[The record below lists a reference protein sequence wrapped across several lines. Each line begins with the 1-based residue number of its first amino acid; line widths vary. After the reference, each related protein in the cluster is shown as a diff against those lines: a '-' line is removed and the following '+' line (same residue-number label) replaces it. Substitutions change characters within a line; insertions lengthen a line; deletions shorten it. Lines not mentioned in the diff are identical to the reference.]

1 MAKLPV
7 ADFLTKRLKEY
18 DPNFEVRKGTGF
30 YQLFFNPL
38 QFITQPIIDEAV
50 EMTIAQSFLRI
61 LQQPD
66 PNAFSEEAVDSLAS
80 NFFVERIPGGQSSGV
95 ARVYYSTA
103 VDREWPAKGTV
114 FNGENG
120 KTYTNPGS
128 FLISRDV
135 MSLQFEN
142 GSYYYD
148 IPVQSNDLGEDTLL
162 DAEGLVGI
170 DNDPDAITVTNLAP
184 FTGGYSRETNTAL
197 IERVRKSIAV
207 RDLVTGKGFNATM
220 FENFGGFL
228 TELRAIGFGDQEM
241 MRDIVYNTHIGG
253 KIDGYFKTSAV
264 NQGFKN
270 IVGILPDTTRQAYGS
285 TNVQLFNAEAAET
298 PDGNF
303 DISNGKS
310 PIVQQVK
317 SATSA
322 KYTSTVDL
330 SSTIDLSVNYLIKI
344 TIDGIAHDDMSLRG
358 SNPTT
363 TTKAEILN
371 HINARFG
378 YMVAFSVGPYIE
390 LRSNKKGQT
399 SSVVISHP
407 SAAGI
412 APDYIGS
419 ALTNVFGLTSP
430 PVSHLFYGDGP
441 ILFTELTHYTVNTTY
456 GTITRVIGPAVV
468 PTTSPPNDY
477 NTTGVV
483 GYRYQFALLVLG
495 AGANAD
501 AGAVYSNNG
510 ETFTVRSAIVY
521 GSSLSCFGTGAPASS
536 GTLALVSGTGDAA
549 INFTSAKRVEE
560 NVFTDP
566 SMLDPLTG
574 VFHDVKLND
583 IVTFNPH
590 SPNVDDLHGDP
601 LTLKKDYRVLQVVD
615 EHTLILDENVPYNKS
630 DISYWIQRTGIK
642 NRETVYVQYWFS
654 PLSIDVGPLVW
665 YEDTSVFPSVM
676 RRGIRPTREDVTI
689 TDVSFLRINKIEI
702 IDPITF
708 EPTGDILATGGG
720 YGEGGYGEGP
730 YGIGS
735 GSDYYMVVNSPHER
749 FSAFEDSYIVLHP
762 SFVGLSFRVD
772 YDYVPECMTMHDFV
786 RSENERVLDGDI
798 LMKHFLPAYVEGTI
812 QYKIDVTD
820 SSVPDN
826 DTLTTSLKKFI
837 DTQPAGSDLQIS
849 EVYQFLAR
857 TTDPYDR
864 YGTYIKPF
872 TLTAMIHNAD
882 GSTTVISSDDKL
894 VVPTPNPFPKD
905 TTKPLSPRI
914 SHWIAGNIVLERL

>member
-50 EMTIAQSFLRI
+50 ELTIAQSFLRI

-66 PNAFSEEAVDSLAS
+66 PDAFPEEAVDSLAS
-80 NFFVERIPGGQSSGV
+80 NFFVERIAGGVSSGV
-95 ARVYYSTA
+95 ARVYYASP
-103 VDREWPAKGTV
+103 VDREWPAKGAV

-120 KTYTNPGS
+120 KTYTNPAS
-128 FLISRDV
+128 FLIAKDV

-148 IPVQSNDLGEDTLL
+148 IPVQSEDLGEDTLL
-162 DAEGLVGI
+162 DAGGLVGI
-170 DNDPDAITVTNLAP
+170 GNDPDAITVTNIVP
-184 FTGGYSRETNTAL
+184 FSGGYSRETNTLL

-228 TELRAIGFGDQEM
+228 TELRAIGFGDPEM

-253 KIDGYFKTSAV
+253 KIDGYFKTAKVS
-264 NQGFKN
+264 QGFKN
-270 IVGILPDTTRQAYGS
+270 ITGLLPDYTRQAYGS
-285 TNVQLFNAEAAET
+285 TNVQLFNAEAGET

-303 DISNGKS
+303 DVSGGHS

-317 SATSA
+317 PATSA

-330 SSTIDLSVNYLIKI
+330 SSTINLSSNDRIKI
-344 TIDGIAHDDMSLRG
+344 TIDGVIKELSLKG
-358 SNPTT
+358 SNPAT

-371 HINARFG
+371 HINAVFG

-390 LRSNKKGQT
+390 TRSSKKGKT
-399 SSVVISHP
+399 STIT
-407 SAAGI
+407 I
-412 APDYIGS
+412 DDPDIGTS
-419 ALTNVFGLTSP
+419 ALTAVFGLAVPT
-430 PVSHLFYGDGP
+430 VFYGDGP
-441 ILFTELTHYTVNTTY
+441 IVFTETTHYTINTAY

-468 PTTSPPNDY
+468 PTSPFPND
-477 NTTGVV
+477 TLDTGTA
-483 GYRYQFALLVLG
+483 GYRYLFSLSSLG
-495 AGANAD
+495 AGCNAT
-501 AGAVYSNNG
+501 AGDVYSNG
-510 ETFTVRSAIVY
+510 GQTFTVRSSIVY
-521 GSSLSCFGTGAPASS
+521 GLSLSCFGTGDPASS
-536 GTLALVSGTGDAA
+536 GTLTKVSGAGDAT
-549 INFTSAKRVEE
+549 ITFTAVSKVEK
-560 NVFTDP
+560 NIFTDP
-566 SMLDPLTG
+566 TMLDLSTG
-574 VFHDVKLND
+574 VFHDVAIND

-590 SPNVDDLHGDP
+590 SGNVDDLHGDP

-615 EHTLILDENVPYNKS
+615 EHTLVLDEEVPYDKS
-630 DISYWIQRTGIK
+630 DINYWIQRTGIK
-642 NRETVYVQYWFS
+642 NREVVYVQYWFN
-654 PLSIDVGPLVW
+654 PLSIDIGPLVLL
-665 YEDTSVFPSVM
+665 DTDGN
-676 RRGIRPTREDVTI
+676 RGVRTGREDQTI
-689 TDVSFLRINKIEI
+689 TDVSFLKINKIEI

-708 EPTGDILATGGG
+708 EPTGDVLATGGG

-735 GSDYYMVVNSPHER
+735 GSDFYMVVNSPNER

-772 YDYVPECMTMHDFV
+772 YDYVPECITMHDFV

-798 LMKHFLPAYVEGTI
+798 LMKHFLPAYVGGTI

-820 SSVPDN
+820 STVPDN
-826 DTLTTSLKKFI
+826 DSLTTSLKNFI
-837 DTQPAGSDLQIS
+837 NTQPAGSDLQIS
-849 EVYQFLAR
+849 EVYQYLAR

-872 TLTAMIHNAD
+872 TLTAMIHNTD
-882 GSTTVISSDDKL
+882 GTTTVISSDDKL
-894 VVPTPNPFPKD
+894 VVPTPSPFPKD

-914 SHWIAGNIVLERL
+914 SHWIADNIVLERL

>member
-30 YQLFFNPL
+30 YQLFFNPM

-61 LQQPD
+61 LQQSNPD
-66 PNAFSEEAVDSLAS
+66 AFSEEAVDSLAS
-80 NFFVERIPGGQSSGV
+80 NFFVERISGGQSSGV
-95 ARVYYSTA
+95 ARVYYSSA

-120 KTYTNPGS
+120 KTYTNPAA

-148 IPVQSNDLGEDTLL
+148 IPVQSDDLGEDTLL
-162 DAEGLVGI
+162 DAGGLVGI
-170 DNDPDAITVTNLAP
+170 GNDPDVITVTNLAP
-184 FTGGYSRETNTAL
+184 FTGGYSRETNTLL

-228 TELRAIGFGDQEM
+228 TELRAIGFGDAEM

-270 IVGILPDTTRQAYGS
+270 IVGLLPDTTRQAYGS
-285 TNVQLFNAEAAET
+285 TNVQLFNAEAATT

-303 DISNGKS
+303 DLSNGKS

-317 SATSA
+317 PSTSA
-322 KYTSTVDL
+322 KYTSPVDF
-330 SSTIDLSVNYLIKI
+330 SSTTDLSVNDRIKI
-344 TIDGIAHDDMSLRG
+344 TIDGIAHDDLSLKG

-378 YMVAFSVGPYIE
+378 YMIAFSVGPYIE

-399 SSVVISHP
+399 SSIVISHP
-407 SAAGI
+407 STAG
-412 APDYIGS
+412 AGPGYAGS
-419 ALTNVFGLTSP
+419 ALTNVFGLPSP
-430 PVSHLFYGDGP
+430 AAFYGDGP
-441 ILFTELTHYTVNTTY
+441 ITFTEITHYTVNPTY

-468 PTTSPPNDY
+468 PTASPPFDKNS
-477 NTTGVV
+477 TGVA
-483 GYRYQFALLVLG
+483 GYRYQFALYSLG
-495 AGANAD
+495 AGANATV
-501 AGAVYSNNG
+501 GAEYSNNG
-510 ETFTVRSAIVY
+510 ETFTVRSTIVY
-521 GSSLSCFGTGAPASS
+521 GSSLSCFGTGAPATS
-536 GTLALVSGTGDAA
+536 GTLTLVSGTGDATITFTAA
-549 INFTSAKRVEE
+549 IRVEE
-560 NVFTDP
+560 NIFTDP
-566 SMLDPLTG
+566 SMLDPMTG
-574 VFHDVKLND
+574 VFHDVAIND
-583 IVTFNPH
+583 IVTFNPA
-590 SPNVDDLHGDP
+590 STNVDDLHGDP

-615 EHTLILDENVPYNKS
+615 EHTLILDDNVPYNKS
-630 DISYWIQRTGIK
+630 DIVYWIQRTGIK

-654 PLSIDVGPLVW
+654 PLSVDIGPLVLL
-665 YEDTSVFPSVM
+665 DTEGN
-676 RRGIRPTREDVTI
+676 RGIRTGREDVTI
-689 TDVSFLRINKIEI
+689 TDVSFLKINKIEI
-702 IDPITF
+702 IDPITY
-708 EPTGDILATGGG
+708 EPTGDILVTGGG

-735 GSDYYMVVNSPHER
+735 GSDYYMVVNSPNER

-762 SFVGLSFRVD
+762 SFVGLSFRID
-772 YDYVPECMTMHDFV
+772 YDYSPECITMHNFV

-798 LMKHFLPAYVEGTI
+798 LMKHFLPAYVGGTI
-812 QYKIDVTD
+812 QYKIDITD

-826 DTLTTSLKKFI
+826 DTLTASLKNYI
-837 DTQPAGSDLQIS
+837 NTQAAGSDLQIS

-872 TLTAMIHNAD
+872 TLTAMIHNTD
-882 GSTTVISSDDKL
+882 GSTTVVSSGDTL
-894 VVPTPNPFPKD
+894 VVPTPSPFPKD

-914 SHWIAGNIVLERL
+914 SHWIADNIVLERM

>member
-1 MAKLPV
+1 MSKLPV

-30 YQLFFNPL
+30 YQLFFNPM

-50 EMTIAQSFLRI
+50 ELTVAQSFLRI
-61 LQQPD
+61 LQQPNPD
-66 PNAFSEEAVDSLAS
+66 SFPEEAVDSLAS
-80 NFFVERIPGGQSSGV
+80 NFFVERIAGGASAGV
-95 ARVYYSTA
+95 ARVYYA
-103 VDREWPAKGTV
+103 LPVDREWPAKGAI

-120 KTYTNPGS
+120 KTYTNPAP

-148 IPVQSNDLGEDTLL
+148 IPVQSEDLGEDTLL
-162 DAEGLVGI
+162 DAAGLVGI
-170 DNDPDAITVTNLAP
+170 DNDPDALTVTNIAP
-184 FTGGYSRETNTAL
+184 FTGGYSRETNTLL
-197 IERVRKSIAV
+197 IQRVRKSIAV

-228 TELRAIGFGDQEM
+228 TELRAVGFGDQEM

-253 KIDGYFKTSAV
+253 KIDGYFKTAKVS
-264 NQGFKN
+264 QGFKN
-270 IVGILPDTTRQAYGS
+270 ITGLLPDYTRQSYGS
-285 TNVQLFNAEAAET
+285 TNVQLFNNISGET

-303 DISNGKS
+303 DVSGGKY

-317 SATSA
+317 PATSA
-322 KYTSTVDL
+322 RYTSTVDL
-330 SSTIDLSVNYLIKI
+330 SSPINLFVNNRIRI
-344 TIDGIAHDDMSLRG
+344 TIDGITKELSLKG

-371 HINARFG
+371 HINAAFG
-378 YMVAFSVGPYIE
+378 YMVVFSVGPYIDT
-390 LRSNKKGQT
+390 RSSKKGKT
-399 SSVVISHP
+399 STITIEDP
-407 SAAGI
+407 E
-412 APDYIGS
+412 IGTS
-419 ALTNVFGLTSP
+419 ALTNVFGLLVPT
-430 PVSHLFYGDGP
+430 VFYGDGP
-441 ILFTELTHYTVNTTY
+441 IVFTETTHYTINTAY

-468 PTTSPPNDY
+468 PTLSPPNDSL
-477 NTTGVV
+477 NT
-483 GYRYQFALLVLG
+483 
-495 AGANAD
+495 
-501 AGAVYSNNG
+501 
-510 ETFTVRSAIVY
+510 
-521 GSSLSCFGTGAPASS
+521 GSSTAGST
-536 GTLALVSGTGDAA
+536 T
-549 INFTSAKRVEE
+549 
-560 NVFTDP
+560 FTDP
-566 SMLDPLTG
+566 TMLDLSTG
-574 VFHDVKLND
+574 VFHDVAIND
-583 IVTFNPH
+583 LVTFNPY
-590 SPNVDDLHGDP
+590 SLNVDDLHGDP

-615 EHTLILDENVPYNKS
+615 EHTLILDEEVPFTAS
-630 DISYWIQRTGIK
+630 DINYWIQRTGIK
-642 NRETVYVQYWFS
+642 NREVVYIQYWFN
-654 PLSIDVGPLVW
+654 PLSIDIGPLVLL
-665 YEDTSVFPSVM
+665 DTEGH
-676 RRGIRPTREDVTI
+676 RGIRAGREDQTI
-689 TDVSFLRINKIEI
+689 TDVSFLRINGIEI

-708 EPTGDILATGGG
+708 EPTGDVLATGGG

-762 SFVGLSFRVD
+762 SLVGLSFRVD
-772 YDYVPECMTMHDFV
+772 YDYVPECITMHNFV

-798 LMKHFLPAYVEGTI
+798 LMKHFLPAYVDGTI

-826 DTLTTSLKKFI
+826 DTLTTSLKNFI
-837 DTQPAGSDLQIS
+837 NTQPAGSDLQIS

-872 TLTAMIHNAD
+872 TLTAMIHNTD
-882 GSTTVISSDDKL
+882 GSTTVISSEDAL

-914 SHWIAGNIVLERL
+914 SHWVAGNIVLERL